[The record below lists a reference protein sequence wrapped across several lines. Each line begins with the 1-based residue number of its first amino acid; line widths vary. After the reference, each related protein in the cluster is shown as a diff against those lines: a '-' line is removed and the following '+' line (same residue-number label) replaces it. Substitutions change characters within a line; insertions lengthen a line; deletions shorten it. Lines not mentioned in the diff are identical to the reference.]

1 MGMVAVLV
9 AALGAFVFAVVWYRI
24 NMVAWMEA
32 AGVEKGDDG
41 MAKTAPGIRAHIISA
56 VGLILVAGMMRHMF
70 AQAGIDTLSKGFLSG
85 LGVGAFMV
93 SPWVMI
99 NYTYAMRPGK
109 LCMIDGI
116 FAIGGCTIIGVI
128 LTLF

>member
-1 MGMVAVLV
+1 MGFVAVLV
-9 AALGAFVFAVVWYRI
+9 AALGAFIFALIWYRI

-41 MAKTAPGIRAHIISA
+41 TPKTAPGISAHIISA

-70 AQAGIDTLSKGFLSG
+70 AQAGIDDVTKGFLSG
-85 LGVGAFMV
+85 LGVGAFIA
-93 SPWVMI
+93 SPWIII
-99 NYTYAMRPGK
+99 NYAYAMRPGK
-109 LCMIDGI
+109 LCFIDGV

>member
-1 MGMVAVLV
+1 MEYVAVLV
-9 AALGAFVFAVVWYRI
+9 AAVGAFIFAVVWYRI
-24 NMVAWMEA
+24 NMVAWMDA

-41 MAKTAPGIRAHIISA
+41 MPKTAPGISAHIISA

-70 AQAGIDTLSKGFLSG
+70 TQAGIDDVIKGFLSG
-85 LGVGAFMV
+85 LGVGAFIA
-93 SPWVMI
+93 SPWLII

-109 LCMIDGI
+109 LCLIDGV
-116 FAIGGCTIIGVI
+116 FTIGGCTIIGVI